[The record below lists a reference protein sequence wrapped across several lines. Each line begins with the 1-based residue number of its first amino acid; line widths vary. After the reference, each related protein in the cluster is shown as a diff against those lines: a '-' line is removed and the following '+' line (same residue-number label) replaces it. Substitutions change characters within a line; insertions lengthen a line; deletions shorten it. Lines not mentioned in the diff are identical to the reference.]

1 MKGITTTKRI
11 EIKGEFFLDRW
22 NKFNV
27 KNERRVYRLTN
38 IALLVAIGLVL
49 HLLEAL
55 LPLLTPVPGAKIGLA
70 NIVTLMALVLYGVK
84 GGGQVVMLRIFLGS
98 FLAGTFLTLPFY
110 LSLSGGILAFLSMVV
125 TIVYGKDHFSMIGI
139 SIMGAIF
146 HNVGQIAVAALIV
159 GNPGIFYYLPY
170 LTLLALPTGFMV
182 GIITKYVL
190 GVFRRVKPWEK
201 S

>member
-22 NKFNV
+22 DKIKV
-27 KNERRVYRLTN
+27 KNGRGIYRLTN
-38 IALLVAIGLVL
+38 IALFVAIGLIL

-55 LPLLTPVPGAKIGLA
+55 LPLLTPVPGAKMGLA
-70 NIVTLMALVLYGVK
+70 NIVTLMALVLYGAK

-98 FLAGTFLTLPFY
+98 FLTGTFLTVPFY
-110 LSLSGGILAFLSMVV
+110 LSLSGGILAFLTMAI
-125 TIVYGKDHFSMIGI
+125 TISYGKDRFSMIGV
-139 SIMGAIF
+139 SIIGAIF
-146 HNVGQIAVAALIV
+146 HNIGQIAAAALLV
-159 GNPGIFYYLPY
+159 GNLGIFYYLPY

-182 GIITKYVL
+182 GIIAKYVL
-190 GVFRRVKPWEK
+190 GVFGRVKPWGK